1 MLQAGQDTAPDMRE
15 KEKRGGR
22 SAGFVDR
29 RVIVHR
35 SADRGAVRS
44 GAILRRMFVLL
55 CLFSAGC
62 ARASVAGV

>member
-44 GAILRRMFVLL
+44 GAVLRRMFVL